1 MSFKLLI
8 ILIILALGIFLR
20 FYRLDQIPP
29 GLNHDEA
36 INTYNA
42 YSLLKSG
49 KDHYGQSLPL
59 AFRSFG
65 SYSLP
70 IYTYLTTIPVA
81 IFGPTI
87 FSGHLVAALSSLA
100 VLILT
105 TLIALEIKRI
115 TFLNKTLLVL
125 FTSISPWAVFFGR
138 GGYDISLSLAFLV
151 LSVFLFIKSL
161 SNPKLIILSFLIAGL
176 SATSYHTERYLSLIL
191 FPVLIWT
198 FKDRFKGCKKYLL
211 IGVLFFTIIQ
221 LPSLVLI
228 QSEAF
233 TRRIEQVNYLSNEYF
248 NKNSGDFRLMPFGRV
263 LFISR
268 EFITHYLEYFSP
280 RSLFFDNDPQ
290 KVRSMP
296 DLSVF
301 YAWMVIPFFFG
312 IKFLLQNRSDPT
324 LKILLLLL
332 IIGPIPAALTVDPFY
347 STRVLSFLWALTF
360 IISFGSSY
368 FLQFI
373 TFRPFKITLI
383 AILTLVSLI
392 SLYNSYFVL
401 LKYERGDLYGF
412 AYRQLVDKL
421 TEYPDKKVVIDA
433 GRFVGAHIWV
443 PFYGKI
449 DPIKFQLSTSDKI
462 RNNYYNNTDLD
473 SDTKIDNLK
482 IRPII
487 WKEDIY
493 EDKIIVGD
501 QIAISNE
508 QIQEHKLSFLFEI
521 KGLDGKIKLIAYI
534 TNPQEKCTV
543 DLKNGFTNPKCEVFS
558 SL

>member
-1 MSFKLLI
+1 MSFKLFI
-8 ILIILALGIFLR
+8 ILIFLALGVFLR
-20 FYRLDQIPP
+20 FYQLDQIPP

-42 YSLLKSG
+42 HSLLKSG

-87 FSGHLVAALSSLA
+87 FSGHFVSALSSA
-100 VLILT
+100 VVLILT

-125 FTSISPWAVFFGR
+125 FISISPWAVFFGR

-151 LSVFLFIKSL
+151 LSIFLFIKSL
-161 SNPKLIILSFLIAGL
+161 SNPKLIILSFLTAGL

-191 FPVLIWT
+191 FPVLIWI
-198 FKDRFKGCKKYLL
+198 FKDRFKGYKKYLL
-211 IGVLFFTIIQ
+211 TGVLFFMITQ
-221 LPSLVLI
+221 LPLLSLI
-228 QSEAF
+228 QSDAF
-233 TRRIEQVNYLSNEYF
+233 TRRIEQVNYLNNAYF
-248 NKNSGDFRLMPFGRV
+248 NKNGGDFRLMPFGRI

-268 EFITHYLEYFSP
+268 EFLTHYLEYFSP

-290 KVRSMP
+290 QVRSMP

-301 YAWMVIPFFFG
+301 YIWMIVPFFFG
-312 IKFLLQNRSDPT
+312 IKFLLQNRSDP
-324 LKILLLLL
+324 LFKIILLLL

-360 IISFGSSY
+360 IISFGSNY
-368 FLQFI
+368 LLQFI
-373 TFRPFKITLI
+373 HLKLFKVAFI
-383 AILTLVSLI
+383 AIFTFVSLI
-392 SLYNSYFVL
+392 FLYNSYFIL

-412 AYRQLVDKL
+412 AYRQLVNKL

-433 GRFVGAHIWV
+433 GRFIGAHIWV

-473 SDTKIDNLK
+473 YSTKIDNFE

-508 QIQEHKLSFLFEI
+508 QIQEHKLSFLFDI
-521 KGLDGKIKLIAYI
+521 KGLDGRIKLIAYI
-534 TNPQEKCTV
+534 TDPQEKCTG
-543 DLKNGFTNPKCEVFS
+543 DLRKGFSNSKCEAFS